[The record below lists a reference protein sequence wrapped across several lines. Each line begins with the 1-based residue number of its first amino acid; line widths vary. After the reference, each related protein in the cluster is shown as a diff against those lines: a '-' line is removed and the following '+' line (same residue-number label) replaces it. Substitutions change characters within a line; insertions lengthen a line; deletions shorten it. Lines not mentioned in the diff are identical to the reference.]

1 MTESQ
6 PFVAYLEGLSQH
18 RAAMAAL
25 RRGLGRPPATVSD
38 MFRYVVPWVPEEA
51 SRRYENALYLIASLY
66 AHHRASGGVGNMGDH
81 FARARNPA
89 AGDTAIERRFTA
101 VLRSHP
107 DDFPL
112 YLRQAVSYL
121 KSKEIAVNWH
131 QLLRDVLAWSHPD
144 HYVQK
149 RWARGFWGSAARPDI
164 ASEDR

>member
-1 MTESQ
+1 MRWGVDG
-6 PFVAYLEGLSQH
+6 FVGLGF
-18 RAAMAAL
+18 R
-25 RRGLGRPPATVSD
+25 RRGSGKRNVARKVLPFDQFG
-38 MFRYVVPWVPEEA
+38 EA

-66 AHHRASGGVGNMGDH
+66 AHHPASGGVGNMGDH

-107 DDFPL
+107 DDFPF

-131 QLLRDVLAWSHPD
+131 QLLRDMLAWSHPD

-149 RWARGFWGSAARPDI
+149 RWARAHQTHTLGSRRGT
-164 ASEDR
+164 SCR